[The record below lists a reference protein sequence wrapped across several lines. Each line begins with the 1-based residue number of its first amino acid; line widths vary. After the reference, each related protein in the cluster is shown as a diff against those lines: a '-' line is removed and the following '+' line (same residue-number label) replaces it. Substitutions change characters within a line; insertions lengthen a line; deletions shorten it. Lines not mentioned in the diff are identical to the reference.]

1 MESGNSSY
9 TQLSVRISVKRK
21 ESLIGS
27 GVLYLRNK
35 NQDALIFTAAHV
47 ILDNTDDTGTVQLHM
62 HIFDR
67 NHESHEISGTFTKA
81 TNETPVRNNSIYVLE
96 TYERKKDKSDK
107 EDYEKL
113 QALLDSDAKQMS
125 KHSFGISTDA
135 FVKSNISVY
144 KQDNDGNLIL
154 DDKIKTS
161 YALPKKYKRKVKR
174 LYKEQVR

>member
-1 MESGNSSY
+1 MVE
-9 TQLSVRISVKRK
+9 
-21 ESLIGS
+21 E
-27 GVLYLRNK
+27 
-35 NQDALIFTAAHV
+35 
-47 ILDNTDDTGTVQLHM
+47 ILKMYFEEHM
-62 HIFDR
+62 KQKDIADYFKVSA
-67 NHESHEISGTFTKA
+67 EYVSKV
-81 TNETPVRNNSIYVLE
+81 VRNDDRYQEEKQRRHQEAKLRKAKYNKEYLE

-113 QALLDSDAKQMS
+113 QALLDSDTRQMS
-125 KHSFGISTDA
+125 RHSFGISTDA

-144 KQDNDGNLIL
+144 KQDKDGNLIL